1 MPRRAAGPLALALS
15 ALILFASFGVAPVAR
30 ADDAVIPEIPS
41 CASILA
47 RKVIFTRT
55 TVGVR
60 GAVITKEYKRNQWA
74 TSVLD
79 PLHRLP
85 ASYVPRDLTWITP
98 QALPSAKGVFQL
110 RRDAAESLRAMLLAA
125 RESDVQ
131 MRIIS
136 AYRSY
141 ATQNATFAYW
151 VAKSGLQLARKYSAL
166 PGHSEHQLGTSV
178 DLATVGAGVP
188 WGSAAFA
195 TSPTAVWLSENAYTF
210 GFVRS
215 YPAGAK
221 RVALS
226 CYGSEPWHWRYVGLN
241 LAYEIACS
249 EQVPRI
255 FLWNRQY
262 GGTRAIGERCGELQV
277 PEGYVDPGASPSP
290 SPSLDPLGDDDG
302 DGLTNDIDN
311 CPLVAN
317 PDQVDTDGNGVGD
330 ACDPA
335 ASPSPSPSESPSP
348 SP

>member
-1 MPRRAAGPLALALS
+1 MADRAAAARAFALS
-15 ALILFASFGVAPVAR
+15 ALIVAAAFGAAPSAR

-47 RKVIFTRT
+47 RKVIFTKT
-55 TVGVR
+55 VVGVK

-79 PLHRLP
+79 PMHRLP
-85 ASYVPRDLTWITP
+85 ASYIPRDLTWITP

-110 RRDAAESLRAMLLAA
+110 RRDAAEALRAMLLAA
-125 RESDVQ
+125 RESEVR
-131 MRIIS
+131 MRILS

-166 PGHSEHQLGTSV
+166 PGHSEHQLGTAV
-178 DLATVGAGVP
+178 DLATVGEGVP

-195 TSPTAVWLSENAYTF
+195 TSPTAVWLAENAYKF

-241 LAYEIACS
+241 LAYEIVCS

-262 GGTRAIGERCGELQV
+262 GGTRVIGERCAELQV

-290 SPSLDPLGDDDG
+290 SLDPLGDEDG
-302 DGLTNDIDN
+302 DGLTNDVDN

-317 PDQVDTDGNGVGD
+317 PDQSDSDANGVGD
-330 ACDPA
+330 ACEPEA
-335 ASPSPSPSESPSP
+335 TPTPSESASP
-348 SP
+348 

>member
-1 MPRRAAGPLALALS
+1 
-15 ALILFASFGVAPVAR
+15 
-30 ADDAVIPEIPS
+30 
-41 CASILA
+41 
-47 RKVIFTRT
+47 
-55 TVGVR
+55 
-60 GAVITKEYKRNQWA
+60 
-74 TSVLD
+74 
-79 PLHRLP
+79 
-85 ASYVPRDLTWITP
+85 LTWITP

-110 RRDAAESLRAMLLAA
+110 RRDAAEALRAMLLSA
-125 RESDVQ
+125 READVR
-131 MRIIS
+131 MRILS

-195 TSPTAVWLSENAYTF
+195 TSPTAVWLGENAYKF

-221 RVALS
+221 RVAVS

-241 LAYEIACS
+241 LAYEIVCS
-249 EQVPRI
+249 EQVPRV

-277 PEGYVDPGASPSP
+277 PEGYVDPGVSP

-317 PDQVDTDGNGVGD
+317 PDQVDTDGNGIGD

-335 ASPSPSPSESPSP
+335 ASPTPSPSESPSS

>member
-141 ATQNATFAYW
+141 ATQNRTFAYW

-166 PGHSEHQLGTSV
+166 PGHSEHQLGTTV

-195 TSPTAVWLSENAYTF
+195 TSPTAVWLSENAYKY
-210 GFVRS
+210 GYVRS
-215 YPAGAK
+215 YPSGAK
-221 RVALS
+221 RMALI
-226 CYGSEPWHWRYVGLN
+226 C
-241 LAYEIACS
+241 
-249 EQVPRI
+249 
-255 FLWNRQY
+255 
-262 GGTRAIGERCGELQV
+262 
-277 PEGYVDPGASPSP
+277 
-290 SPSLDPLGDDDG
+290 
-302 DGLTNDIDN
+302 
-311 CPLVAN
+311 
-317 PDQVDTDGNGVGD
+317 
-330 ACDPA
+330 
-335 ASPSPSPSESPSP
+335 
-348 SP
+348 

>member
-1 MPRRAAGPLALALS
+1 MPRRADGLLALALS
-15 ALILFASFGVAPVAR
+15 WLILVASVGAAPTAR
-30 ADDAVIPEIPS
+30 AKDATIPEIPS
-41 CASILA
+41 CASILS
-47 RKVIFTRT
+47 RKVILNK
-55 TVGVR
+55 TVVVMQGS
-60 GAVITKEYKRNQWA
+60 VITKEYKRNQWA
-74 TSVLD
+74 TSMLD

-110 RRDAAESLRAMLLAA
+110 RRDAAEALRAMLLAA
-125 RESDVQ
+125 READVR

-141 ATQNATFAYW
+141 ATQSTTFAYW

-188 WGSAAFA
+188 WGSATFA
-195 TSPTAVWLSENAYTF
+195 TSPTGVWLGENAYKY

-241 LAYEIACS
+241 LAYEIVCS

-262 GGTRAIGERCGELQV
+262 GGTRVIGERCGELQV
-277 PEGYVDPGASPSP
+277 PEGYVDPDASP
-290 SPSLDPLGDDDG
+290 SPSLDPLADEDG

-317 PDQVDTDGNGVGD
+317 PDQLDGNGDGIGD
-330 ACDPA
+330 ACEPA
-335 ASPSPSPSESPSP
+335 A
-348 SP
+348 

>member
-1 MPRRAAGPLALALS
+1 MASRAAAARAFALS
-15 ALILFASFGVAPVAR
+15 ALIVAAAFGAAPSVR
-30 ADDAVIPEIPS
+30 ADDAAIPEIPS
-41 CASILA
+41 CSSILA
-47 RKVIFTRT
+47 RRVIFTKT
-55 TVGVR
+55 VVGVK

-79 PLHRLP
+79 PMHRLP
-85 ASYVPRDLTWITP
+85 ASYIPRDLTWITP

-110 RRDAAESLRAMLLAA
+110 RRDAAEALRAMLLAA
-125 RESDVQ
+125 RESEVR
-131 MRIIS
+131 MRILS

-166 PGHSEHQLGTSV
+166 PGHSEHQLGTAV
-178 DLATVGAGVP
+178 DLATVGEGVP

-195 TSPTAVWLSENAYTF
+195 ESPTAIWLAENAYKF

-241 LAYEIACS
+241 LAYEIVCS

-262 GGTRAIGERCGELQV
+262 GGTRTIGERCAELQV

-290 SPSLDPLGDDDG
+290 SLDPLRDEDG
-302 DGLTNDIDN
+302 DGLTNDTDN

-317 PDQVDTDGNGVGD
+317 PDQSDSDANGVGD
-330 ACDPA
+330 ACEPEA
-335 ASPSPSPSESPSP
+335 TPTPSESASP
-348 SP
+348 

>member
-1 MPRRAAGPLALALS
+1 MPRRAVRLAVLLASASIIALS
-15 ALILFASFGVAPVAR
+15 FSAPRRVR
-30 ADDAVIPEIPS
+30 ADEVVVPEIPS

-47 RKVIFTRT
+47 QKVIFTKSV
-55 TVGVR
+55 VGVK

-79 PLHRLP
+79 PMHRLP
-85 ASYVPRDLTWITP
+85 ASYIPRDLTWITP
-98 QALPSAKGVFQL
+98 QALPSAKGVYQL
-110 RRDAAESLRAMLLAA
+110 RRDAAEALRAMLLAA
-125 RESDVQ
+125 READVR
-131 MRIIS
+131 MRILS

-178 DLATVGAGVP
+178 DLATVGEGVP

-195 TSPTAVWLSENAYTF
+195 TSPTAVWLAENAYKF

-241 LAYEIACS
+241 LAYEIVCS
-249 EQVPRI
+249 GQVPRI

-262 GGTRAIGERCGELQV
+262 GGTRVIGEGCDELQV
-277 PEGYVDPGASPSP
+277 PEGYVDPGVSP
-290 SPSLDPLGDDDG
+290 SPSLDPLGDEDG
-302 DGLTNDIDN
+302 DGLTNDADN

-317 PDQVDTDGNGVGD
+317 ADQLDSDANGIGD
-330 ACDPA
+330 ACDVV
-335 ASPSPSPSESPSP
+335 ASPSPSPSDSLSPSP
-348 SP
+348 